1 MHANALVAELYQRG
15 ASAVL
20 ESSCGTFLLIAAV
33 LGCLLLCAACLM
45 CYLAARLHSALSSQL
60 HAKSLDMLVREHSRR
75 FHHHH
80 SGSAS
85 TSGSEASGYTGRS
98 TVH

>member
-1 MHANALVAELYQRG
+1 MTSVSSAVCCVLVVAELYQRG
-15 ASAVL
+15 AAAAAL

-45 CYLAARLHSALSSQL
+45 CYLAARLHSALSNQL

-75 FHHHH
+75 FHRLIRRVETDGHL
-80 SGSAS
+80 SLG
-85 TSGSEASGYTGRS
+85 T
-98 TVH
+98 